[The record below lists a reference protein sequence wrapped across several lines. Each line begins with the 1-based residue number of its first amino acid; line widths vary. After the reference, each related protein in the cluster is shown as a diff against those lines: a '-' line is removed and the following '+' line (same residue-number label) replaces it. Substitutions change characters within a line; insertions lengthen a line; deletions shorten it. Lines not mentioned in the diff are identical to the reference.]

1 MKNLKKYSSLY
12 KTLLKGFAIG
22 YVTGSLSI
30 VGVASFNNVII
41 ERELLNE
48 EKEKEKAKKEA
59 LNQEFESLLSTNDLE
74 ISEEAKDAINKICL
88 APLNMTYLDDL
99 EITKENTAL
108 AYQEISVI
116 TNHKNTNL
124 YEEESD
130 SINWSE
136 AVDVIYQNGI
146 SLEELDDGVVPMTI
160 EEVEEQVKW
169 IEESYNE
176 IKSDFKNYDTKE
188 LACLLQNYSFLNS
201 DISNGSTVASTTT
214 EQIVFY
220 PYYYLDSSFY
230 REAITKHEAFHL
242 LVNHCEDANTKDICG
257 GIDVLNLNYDDDNY
271 VVLASYIY
279 NFIEEIYA
287 ELYSSENTTGVQ
299 RSYHGYDEAL
309 NLLQATLALGDNYQ
323 VDELLEK
330 IIYKDPS
337 SFVKNLPT
345 FGYSKEKFLLDT
357 LKSIKALDIIIGS
370 DQTYLTQLKNKYPDI
385 SYDQLIRE
393 LKDCFISGL
402 GKVYYNNLI
411 LLNEK
416 YDLTLEDN
424 TALTM
429 LYWKLINNIVP
440 AEISIPDEDLSP
452 DNIIISPNQ
461 DLSYLLRKYHNLS
474 STYSDS
480 DINDYHDIFVDYLSK
495 KYNMGRN
502 TVYDKTKDTS
512 ILDTNYQM
520 PEVLGKEKQEFYQ
533 WLWEDDSSKIDLYNR
548 KLVKTR

>member
-1 MKNLKKYSSLY
+1 MW
-12 KTLLKGFAIG
+12 FQQAI
-22 YVTGSLSI
+22 Y
-30 VGVASFNNVII
+30 II
-41 ERELLNE
+41 
-48 EKEKEKAKKEA
+48 
-59 LNQEFESLLSTNDLE
+59 
-74 ISEEAKDAINKICL
+74 
-88 APLNMTYLDDL
+88 
-99 EITKENTAL
+99 
-108 AYQEISVI
+108 
-116 TNHKNTNL
+116 
-124 YEEESD
+124 
-130 SINWSE
+130 
-136 AVDVIYQNGI
+136 
-146 SLEELDDGVVPMTI
+146 
-160 EEVEEQVKW
+160 
-169 IEESYNE
+169 
-176 IKSDFKNYDTKE
+176 
-188 LACLLQNYSFLNS
+188 
-201 DISNGSTVASTTT
+201 
-214 EQIVFY
+214 
-220 PYYYLDSSFY
+220 
-230 REAITKHEAFHL
+230 
-242 LVNHCEDANTKDICG
+242 
-257 GIDVLNLNYDDDNY
+257 
-271 VVLASYIY
+271 
-279 NFIEEIYA
+279 FIEEIYA

-299 RSYHGYDEAL
+299 TSYHGYDEAL